1 MRTQDKTSTSYE
13 VDGLDPGTAYVF
25 KVVSI
30 SGTGELSTT
39 SNPRVLTVTTGEF
52 CEETQITKIQ
62 GCRINYIS

>member
-1 MRTQDKTSTSYE
+1 MDKTTSSYE

-30 SGTGELSTT
+30 SGAGELSTT

-52 CEETQITKIQ
+52 VKKRHRATVF
-62 GCRINYIS
+62 SPS